1 MFKNYIKKKQ
11 ELSYIIFKL
20 LLYAVRTKS
29 NLYIVDE

>member
-1 MFKNYIKKKQ
+1 MFKNYIKKQ